1 MNKISIEDQLEKDE
15 IIQTTI
21 GYSMY
26 PMLIN
31 RKTLVKIKKVDYKLD
46 KYDLPLYKRKDQYV
60 IHRIIEVREN
70 SYIIRGDNTY
80 VNEIVPF
87 NGVIGIVDA
96 FYRKGK
102 WYSIE
107 NKNYKRYIY
116 LWSKTYCIR
125 KILVNIKRKISSW
138 KRRQH

>member
-60 IHRIIEVREN
+60 IHRIIDVREN

-87 NGVIGIVDA
+87 NDVIGIVDA
-96 FYRKGK
+96 FYR
-102 WYSIE
+102 
-107 NKNYKRYIY
+107 
-116 LWSKTYCIR
+116 
-125 KILVNIKRKISSW
+125 
-138 KRRQH
+138 